1 MRIRL
6 KRFKSKARKQSDIP
20 PAPWREFIDINLK

>member
-6 KRFKSKARKQSDIP
+6 KRASHKTERKQSKIA
-20 PAPWREFIDINLK
+20 PAPWQEFIEI

>member
-6 KRFKSKARKQSDIP
+6 KRQGSKRGRKQSKIA
-20 PAPWREFIDINLK
+20 PAPWQEFIEI

>member
-6 KRFKSKARKQSDIP
+6 KRANRKTVRKSKIA
-20 PAPWREFIDINLK
+20 PAPWQEFIEI

>member
-6 KRFKSKARKQSDIP
+6 KRQSHKAGRKQSKIA
-20 PAPWREFIDINLK
+20 PAPWQEFIEI

>member
-6 KRFKSKARKQSDIP
+6 KRTNHKTVRKQSKIA
-20 PAPWREFIDINLK
+20 PAPWQEFIEI

>member
-6 KRFKSKARKQSDIP
+6 KRVSRKTDRKKSKIA
-20 PAPWREFIDINLK
+20 PAPWQEFIEI

>member
-6 KRFKSKARKQSDIP
+6 KRASVKHGRKQSKIA
-20 PAPWREFIDINLK
+20 PAPWQEFIEI

>member
-6 KRFKSKARKQSDIP
+6 KRSQKKAEREESKIP
-20 PAPWREFIDINLK
+20 PAPWQEFIEI

>member
-6 KRFKSKARKQSDIP
+6 KRHGHRAERKESKIA
-20 PAPWREFIDINLK
+20 PAPWQEFIEI